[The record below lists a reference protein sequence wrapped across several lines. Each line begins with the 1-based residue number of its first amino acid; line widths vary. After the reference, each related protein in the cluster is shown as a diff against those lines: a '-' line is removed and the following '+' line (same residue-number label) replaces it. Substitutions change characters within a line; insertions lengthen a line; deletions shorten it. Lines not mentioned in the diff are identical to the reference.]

1 MDRCGGGDVQG
12 PKSKL
17 PIDGA
22 IKIMIKHLPNERKE
36 YYGVDPIVFIVVNS
50 DNCRGIYTAIQ
61 LRDYGFFLKLR
72 KALDKEP
79 GQ

>member
-50 DNCRGIYTAIQ
+50 DNCRGIYNAIQ
-61 LRDYGFFLKLR
+61 LRQYGFFLKLR